1 MDRAV
6 GVLDRMRAAYGGF
19 LGTDLDMKYALLLS
33 KVDRE
38 ADALDV
44 WRSLWTKVRSTP
56 RGRYVED
63 RMMTVASRLGVL
75 AKIAIELEDR
85 LDAGEADTT
94 DVELLV
100 RLYIKVGDSAAATEI
115 TEQALRGQD
124 VADLDLIRR
133 KATIYLACQDYREYE
148 ELIEQLIERDPEN
161 RVEHMR
167 ELTLSRLE
175 RGRRAQAIEKFTA
188 DATRFACADAGD
200 ARYGEDEEAVCACA
214 WPRSSACTSASLGA
228 ARRASA
234 PVLLAPARR
243 GPRRRAQRHAD
254 VDPHADRGPPGGR
267 RAPHRAAP

>member
-1 MDRAV
+1 MLDAIEEAADGRDSVLSEVAGIYERIDGLDRAV

-38 ADALDV
+38 ADALEV

-85 LDAGEADTT
+85 LDAGTADTT

-124 VADLDLIRR
+124 IADLDLIPVSY
-133 KATIYLACQDYREYE
+133 T
-148 ELIEQLIERDPEN
+148 
-161 RVEHMR
+161 H
-167 ELTLSRLE
+167 LTLPTNRE
-175 RGRRAQAIEKFTA
+175 
-188 DATRFACADAGD
+188 
-200 ARYGEDEEAVCACA
+200 V
-214 WPRSSACTSASLGA
+214 
-228 ARRASA
+228 
-234 PVLLAPARR
+234 
-243 GPRRRAQRHAD
+243 
-254 VDPHADRGPPGGR
+254 
-267 RAPHRAAP
+267 